1 MNSLPLLEPLSRDLR
16 YAFRSL
22 CKSPGFTAVAV
33 LTLALGIGANTAIF
47 SFVDCLVLRPLP
59 VQTPGNVVFL
69 TSARKGR
76 NPGTAFSYPDFL
88 DIQKETTYVFSDVS
102 AVGIFGMDGLTVDG
116 RSQPIWPSYV
126 TGNFFRL
133 LGLRP
138 ALGRLFLASEGS
150 VAGSDPVL
158 VLSYAYWRSRFNGN
172 PDVVGKKASVN
183 GIPVTIIGV
192 APADFHGLTSL
203 MDFQGYIP
211 LGMAAA
217 LQDAPVDFPIARA
230 NAAVGLV
237 ARLKTRVSL
246 QQADATLSLAA
257 RRLSQQYPATDAKM
271 LMSALHLGPNGMMF
285 DPTNPETL
293 PLLSSVFLILA
304 ASVLI
309 IACMNIANLVLVRAV
324 SRQREMALRAA
335 LGATRGRLI
344 RLLLTE
350 SLLLALLGCCAG
362 VVLGLG
368 GSHAFGSIPLHTSL
382 PILLH
387 FRFDWRVFVYA
398 LGVAILTGTLVGIVP
413 ALGAASGNLSGIL
426 KEGGRTAS
434 AGGRRMRSVLVAIQ
448 LIGSLMLLIVAG
460 LFVRSLEKAQRTNLG
475 FDPNHVLNLTIDAHA
490 AGYDET
496 HGRVFFHTLLDRAC
510 SLPGVQA
517 ASLALSV
524 PLGYGGGAGATLKI
538 DGYEPPNNQENPLAG
553 YNAISSGYFQTMH
566 IALLRGR
573 EIQDSD
579 TQNSQRVAI
588 IDQTMAN
595 RFWSGRDPVGHYFST
610 TDDPGHPVAVIGI
623 AANAVQSQIFWPDQP
638 FFYMPL
644 YQQYNPVLTLQ
655 VRSAAAPD
663 EIARAA
669 TALVHSLEPGMP
681 VIDVQPMTTALDT
694 LNGFLMFRLAATLAA
709 SLGIL
714 GLILAIVG
722 VYGIITYAAS
732 QRTHEVGIRLA
743 LGAPALQILKVLF
756 IEGLAI
762 VATGVIGG
770 VLAGAGIAR
779 LAGSFLFGVSPFDPL
794 TYSIVSALLAA
805 VALLACYIPARQVMK
820 IDPVVA
826 LRHE

>member
-1 MNSLPLLEPLSRDLR
+1 
-16 YAFRSL
+16 
-22 CKSPGFTAVAV
+22 
-33 LTLALGIGANTAIF
+33 
-47 SFVDCLVLRPLP
+47 
-59 VQTPGNVVFL
+59 
-69 TSARKGR
+69 
-76 NPGTAFSYPDFL
+76 
-88 DIQKETTYVFSDVS
+88 
-102 AVGIFGMDGLTVDG
+102 
-116 RSQPIWPSYV
+116 
-126 TGNFFRL
+126 
-133 LGLRP
+133 
-138 ALGRLFLASEGS
+138 
-150 VAGSDPVL
+150 
-158 VLSYAYWRSRFNGN
+158 
-172 PDVVGKKASVN
+172 
-183 GIPVTIIGV
+183 
-192 APADFHGLTSL
+192 
-203 MDFQGYIP
+203 
-211 LGMAAA
+211 
-217 LQDAPVDFPIARA
+217 
-230 NAAVGLV
+230 
-237 ARLKTRVSL
+237 
-246 QQADATLSLAA
+246 
-257 RRLSQQYPATDAKM
+257 
-271 LMSALHLGPNGMMF
+271 
-285 DPTNPETL
+285 
-293 PLLSSVFLILA
+293 
-304 ASVLI
+304 
-309 IACMNIANLVLVRAV
+309 
-324 SRQREMALRAA
+324 
-335 LGATRGRLI
+335 
-344 RLLLTE
+344 
-350 SLLLALLGCCAG
+350 
-362 VVLGLG
+362 
-368 GSHAFGSIPLHTSL
+368 
-382 PILLH
+382 
-387 FRFDWRVFVYA
+387 
-398 LGVAILTGTLVGIVP
+398 
-413 ALGAASGNLSGIL
+413 
-426 KEGGRTAS
+426 
-434 AGGRRMRSVLVAIQ
+434 
-448 LIGSLMLLIVAG
+448 
-460 LFVRSLEKAQRTNLG
+460 
-475 FDPNHVLNLTIDAHA
+475 
-490 AGYDET
+490 
-496 HGRVFFHTLLDRAC
+496 
-510 SLPGVQA
+510 
-517 ASLALSV
+517 
-524 PLGYGGGAGATLKI
+524 
-538 DGYEPPNNQENPLAG
+538 
-553 YNAISSGYFQTMH
+553 
-566 IALLRGR
+566 
-573 EIQDSD
+573 
-579 TQNSQRVAI
+579 VAI